1 MYVAGFHKNVFEW
14 LIANEFLSNSKN
26 YLCSLCIFIFCF
38 SIFCVTC
45 FPTYE
50 TFEFLSNTPPKSVFV
65 DLLEK
70 YVCVSGFEFLRTLL
84 KIFIMFVKVEVCEI
98 VFILN
103 SSTEYE
109 FSAATFIF
117 NDSIWSVYYYYEMLA
132 YIDRQENGKR
142 LVAYDFQS
150 WQINWS
156 LTPRE
161 KLFTKTSIT
170 SRLGPI
176 CSWFSFE
183 PNPN

>member
-1 MYVAGFHKNVFEW
+1 
-14 LIANEFLSNSKN
+14 
-26 YLCSLCIFIFCF
+26 
-38 SIFCVTC
+38 
-45 FPTYE
+45 
-50 TFEFLSNTPPKSVFV
+50 
-65 DLLEK
+65 
-70 YVCVSGFEFLRTLL
+70 
-84 KIFIMFVKVEVCEI
+84 MFVKVEVCEI

-156 LTPRE
+156 LTPR
-161 KLFTKTSIT
+161 
-170 SRLGPI
+170 
-176 CSWFSFE
+176 
-183 PNPN
+183 